1 MRVRWTE
8 VAFTE
13 LKEIRSYIA
22 RDNPAAA
29 KAVVLRIEQVIAR
42 LAQFPHMAGTTG
54 ALGIRVFPALPFP
67 TLFFTRSRAKNSPFE
82 ISATDAG
89 GECGNE

>member
-13 LKEIRSYIA
+13 LNEIRSYIA

-29 KAVVLRIEQVIAR
+29 KAVVLRIEQVVAR

-54 ALGIRVFPALPFP
+54 ASGNRVFPALPFP
-67 TLFFTRSRAKNSPFE
+67 YLVFYTVE
-82 ISATDAG
+82 
-89 GECGNE
+89 GEELIIRNIRHGRRRRPR